1 MTHAQYQLWLAAWN
15 AGLKDGL
22 SPAQALANADKLVA
36 TMKD

>member
-1 MTHAQYQLWLAAWN
+1 MTQEQYQLWLAAWN
-15 AGLKDGL
+15 AGLKAGL